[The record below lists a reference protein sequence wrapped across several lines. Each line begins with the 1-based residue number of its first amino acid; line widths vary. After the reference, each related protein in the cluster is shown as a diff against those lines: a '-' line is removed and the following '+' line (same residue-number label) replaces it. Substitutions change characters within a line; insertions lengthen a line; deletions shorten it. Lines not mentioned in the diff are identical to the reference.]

1 MQSALV
7 LTKHHIWQLL
17 FVTMNDK
24 ILVFAVISHPILFA
38 HVGEA
43 QNIGDS
49 LAIVPDICFV
59 SWYCCFLVHF

>member
-7 LTKHHIWQLL
+7 LTKHHIWQLH

-24 ILVFAVISHPILFA
+24 SLVVAVISRPVLFA

-43 QNIGDS
+43 QNIGDC
-49 LAIVPDICFV
+49 LAIVPDICYV
-59 SWYCCFLVHF
+59 S